1 MGKLNLAFR
10 DLFDGKEEAALKV
23 GQHLNDG
30 ETPRT
35 FAEVEEVVNTQLN
48 RLDQLLS
55 TEDPTLAAN
64 LATRRRKIVYHIAA
78 LRRKALLAAVR
89 RDETARRRLDS
100 LFANLL
106 SDGALQERSLNVL
119 VYLNKFG
126 PGFIDWL
133 YDAADLNDRGHR
145 IVEL

>member
-1 MGKLNLAFR
+1 MAKMNLAFR
-10 DLFDGKEEAALKV
+10 DLFDGKEAVSLKL
-23 GQHLNDG
+23 GQDLNGG
-30 ETPRT
+30 ENPRT

-64 LATRRRKIVYHIAA
+64 LATRRRKIIYHIAA
-78 LRRKALLAAVR
+78 LRRKALLSAVR
-89 RDETARRRLDS
+89 RDETAERRLDS

-106 SDGALQERSLNVL
+106 PDGALQERSLNVL

-133 YDAADLNDRGHR
+133 YDAADLNDGGHR
-145 IVEL
+145 IIEL